1 MYGRVL
7 KYRMC
12 FSDSLI
18 ESKKICSPEDIG
30 KVLDG
35 CFIVG
40 DYDGVAE
47 FPRHEVSVHLLC
59 VDFFESD
66 EVIDIK
72 SIKKIR
78 EYTTFEGIKVYVYDS
93 THFNIKDII

>member
-1 MYGRVL
+1 MEEFWNIR
-7 KYRMC
+7 C
-12 FSDSLI
+12 FFSDNLI

-30 KVLDG
+30 NILG
-35 CFIVG
+35 GWLIVG

-47 FPRHEVSVHLLC
+47 FPRHEVAVHLLC

-66 EVIDIK
+66 EIIDIK

-78 EYTTFEGIKVYVYDS
+78 EYTTFEGIKTYVYDS
-93 THFNIKDII
+93 TYFNIKDSI